1 MNDKL
6 KETAKEFY
14 ADKTFFDNDRSFA
27 ETHFCEGVEYVL
39 DKAREWFT
47 LYLNIHHQVKTDENG
62 EPLSSSERLLE
73 EVEVLTNNFTEF
85 VTNKQSATY
94 DH

>member
-27 ETHFCEGVEYVL
+27 ETHFCEGAEYVL
-39 DKAREWFT
+39 NKAREWFT
-47 LYLNIHHQVKTDENG
+47 LYLDIHHQVKTDENG
-62 EPLSSSERLLE
+62 EPLTNTKKLLE
-73 EVEVLTNNFTEF
+73 EVELLTNNFVEF
-85 VTNKQSATY
+85 ITNK
-94 DH
+94 

>member
-6 KETAKEFY
+6 KETAKAFY

-27 ETHFCEGVEYVL
+27 ETHFCEGAQYVL

-47 LYLNIHHQVKTDENG
+47 LYLDIHHQVKTDENG
-62 EPLSSSERLLE
+62 EPLASSEKLLE
-73 EVEVLTNNFTEF
+73 EVEFLTNNFTEF
-85 VTNKQSATY
+85 VTNK
-94 DH
+94 

>member
-27 ETHFCEGVEYVL
+27 ETHFCEGAQYVL

-47 LYLNIHHQVKTDENG
+47 LYLDIHHQVKTDENG
-62 EPLSSSERLLE
+62 EPLTNTKKLLE
-73 EVEVLTNNFTEF
+73 EVELLTNNFAEF
-85 VTNKQSATY
+85 VTNK
-94 DH
+94 